1 MVARENLLRS
11 QKSFKDNAMAFLI
24 PDNLKSQKDVTPS
37 IRKVA
42 KAFQLGLGNEVTVW
56 FEPLYDP
63 TCEKPHLVVLIPDR
77 GIAVLEVFD
86 VEEKKLLGVVRGQP
100 RVTRDGKEIEVEN
113 PLARAEKHASA
124 LTAAI
129 QNHAPLKDRKLTIV
143 AGAVLPGITENEA
156 VAKRLDKILDM
167 RRCIFRAIID
177 QSVQDPDE
185 GALLREFIKVFR
197 NEHSQPFTEEDEKHL
212 RAIIQPDV
220 VIKHIAVSPAI
231 HNATAPALFSDGALD
246 QIDIV
251 KVMNRRQESLAKSL
265 GDGHR
270 LIRGVAGSGKTLILV
285 YRAKLLANTNKEK
298 HILVTCYTRTLA
310 SQLKYM
316 LQGFSNVTVEHMDK
330 LMAQTLREAR
340 VRHPGYDDDGV
351 RLAELALA
359 NVQHGP
365 KFHIVMVDEAQDFS
379 TNVLKYTR
387 NLLHGNSDELLIVA
401 DAAQNI
407 FKRKFSWKDAGIN
420 ALGRTTILRV
430 NYRNTREILRFA
442 FEFLKSDAGLTVDET
457 PELDDE
463 TAIVPPESAERS
475 GPAPTV
481 VVCANGATQIQEVVK
496 IVKEK
501 VGKFSQPRSIAV
513 MYGASMHDRPIQ
525 LRNELRNEGIDTFWL
540 TNPQDQSAKD
550 KLHLHSSPVVLT
562 TIQSAK
568 GLEYP
573 VVILTDIER
582 DGDDDTANRKLAYV
596 GMTRATHE
604 LAVVVNSK
612 DKLLPSL
619 QAAKEQMAV

>member
-1 MVARENLLRS
+1 
-11 QKSFKDNAMAFLI
+11 MAFLI

-56 FEPLYDP
+56 YEPLYDP
-63 TCEKPHLVVLIPDR
+63 SGKKPHLVVLIPDR

-100 RVTRDGKEIEVEN
+100 RITRDGKEIELEN

-129 QNHAPLKDRKLTIV
+129 QNHESLKDRKLTIV
-143 AGAVLPGITENEA
+143 AGAVLPGITESEA
-156 VAKRLDKILDM
+156 KVKRLDKILDM

-197 NEHSQPFTEEDEKHL
+197 NEHSQSFTEEDEKHL
-212 RAIIQPDV
+212 RAVIQPDV
-220 VIKHIAVSPAI
+220 VIKHIAVSPEV
-231 HNATAPALFSDGALD
+231 HKTKAPALFSDNALD
-246 QIDIV
+246 QFDIV

-298 HILVTCYTRTLA
+298 RILVTCYTRTLA

-316 LQGFSNVTVEHMDK
+316 LQGFPNVTVEHMDK
-330 LMAQTLREAR
+330 LMAQTLRDAR
-340 VRHPGYDDDGV
+340 VRHPGYEDDGV
-351 RLAELALA
+351 KLAELALA
-359 NVQHGP
+359 NVSHGP

-387 NLLHGNSDELLIVA
+387 QLLRADSDELLIVA

-420 ALGRTTILRV
+420 ALGRTTILRM
-430 NYRNTREILRFA
+430 NYRNTKEILRFA
-442 FEFLKSDAGLTVDET
+442 FGFLKSDAGLTVDET
-457 PELDDE
+457 PDLDDE

-475 GPAPTV
+475 GPAPTFL
-481 VVCANGATQIQEVVK
+481 VCADGASQIKEIVNL
-496 IVKEK
+496 VKEK
-501 VGKFSQPRSIAV
+501 VGKFAQPRSIAI
-513 MYGASMHDRPIQ
+513 MYGETKNGRPPQ
-525 LRNELRNEGIDTFWL
+525 LLYELLSAGVNVFWL
-540 TNPQDQSAKD
+540 TDPGNKEARDM
-550 KLHLHSSPVVLT
+550 LHLQTAPVVLT

-582 DGDDDTANRKLAYV
+582 VGNDDTANRKLAYV

-604 LAVVVNSK
+604 LAVVVNAK